1 MLKQLLLRY
10 FPGKI
15 FSLYVSQF
23 VSTNADGCH
32 DAHLPHAGGDQG
44 LLNVYWGDWATKDIK
59 YHLPFIYNVVP
70 NVTYG
75 YAPAFQR

>member
-1 MLKQLLLRY
+1 MWYLNLAVHVCMTYYNVQL
-10 FPGKI
+10 
-15 FSLYVSQF
+15 
-23 VSTNADGCH
+23 H
-32 DAHLPHAGGDQG
+32 HAGGDQG
-44 LLNVYWGDWATKDIK
+44 LLNLYWGDWATKDIK